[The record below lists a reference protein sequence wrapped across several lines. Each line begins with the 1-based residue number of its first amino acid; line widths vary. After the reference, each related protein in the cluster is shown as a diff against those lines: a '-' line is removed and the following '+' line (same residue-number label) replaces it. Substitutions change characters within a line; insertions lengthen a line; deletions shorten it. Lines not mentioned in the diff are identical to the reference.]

1 MITTPDYGALSETG
15 VDAPMMSYFVR
26 FDRPGTHYVWVRGWG
41 GDLEGEG
48 RGDSLHVGLNGA
60 LAPEGGQ
67 LEGFPTSAWHWSG
80 TRGGAAAT
88 LDVPSAGV
96 HALNVWMREDGLAVD
111 KIVVTSDPAFVP
123 EGAGPTHDDGTD
135 ASSAPTSRDDSAADD
150 DPVSSGSGGG
160 GGGIGWLSLVLL
172 LGGRSVVARDRRH
185 RETV

>member
-48 RGDSLHVGLNGA
+48 RSDSLHVGLNGA

-67 LEGFPTSAWHWSG
+67 LGDFPTDAWHWS
-80 TRGGAAAT
+80 RGMRSGAVAT
-88 LDVPSAGV
+88 LEVPSAGV

-123 EGAGPTHDDGTD
+123 EGTGPVHDDGTD
-135 ASSAPTSRDDSAADD
+135 ASGTPTPVNDSAAD
-150 DPVSSGSGGG
+150 PVSGGGG
-160 GGGIGWLSLVLL
+160 GGGIGWLSLMLL
-172 LGGRSVVARDRRH
+172 LGGRFVAARDRRR
-185 RETV
+185 REIV